1 MIVYLQVAKYILK
14 QQVVSQIIIN
24 ISNRIVFFCNQIIN
38 QMSSE
43 DSTLSSLSVYHKLC
57 RQYLPNYF
65 DLLTKGFIK
74 DSMYHHPLN
83 RVIGIGEILL
93 IQLWHSALSYD
104 DVFSSMKAI
113 ILSNE
118 ILYKN
123 QNKLIETLTH
133 LPPIIELSSIL
144 EKEKRIDCLFYAT
157 PVIIGINT
165 YIYISIFPFFVII
178 IIKRQ
183 I

>member
-1 MIVYLQVAKYILK
+1 
-14 QQVVSQIIIN
+14 
-24 ISNRIVFFCNQIIN
+24 
-38 QMSSE
+38 MSSE

-83 RVIGIGEILL
+83 RPIGIGEILL

-123 QNKLIETLTH
+123 QNKLIQTLTH
-133 LPPIIELSSIL
+133 LPPIIGLSSIL

-157 PVIIGINT
+157 PVIIGI
-165 YIYISIFPFFVII
+165 YISIFPFFVAII
-178 IIKRQ
+178 IITIIIIR
-183 I
+183 